1 MPEETPV
8 NYKELSGDLPF
19 EFFVPGVAAG
29 TAIEWPQFVLP
40 WNATITGL
48 TWVPG
53 AAVTANGTNY
63 ATISVRNR
71 GSNGSGS
78 VVPASR
84 SYAATNSTAQ
94 VAEVLTL
101 SSTATDLQPAAG
113 DVMTIGVAHTGS
125 GLLVPAGLVQV
136 TFRLR

>member
-1 MPEETPV
+1 MQFT
-8 NYKELSGDLPF
+8 ELGGNLAF

-29 TAIEWPQFVLP
+29 TAVEWPQFVMP

-53 AAVTANGTNY
+53 AAVTANGSNF

-71 GSNGSGS
+71 GAAGSGS

-101 SSTATDLQPAAG
+101 SSTATDLQPSTN
-113 DVMTIGVAHTGS
+113 DVLTISVAHSGTG
-125 GLLVPAGLVQV
+125 LTIPAGLVQV
-136 TFRLR
+136 SLRLR

>member
-1 MPEETPV
+1 MQ
-8 NYKELSGDLPF
+8 YKELSGDLSYT
-19 EFFVPGVAAG
+19 FFVAGVAAG
-29 TAIEWPQFVLP
+29 TAVEWPQLVMP

-53 AAVTANGTNY
+53 AAVTANGSNY

-71 GSNGSGS
+71 GASGSGT

-84 SYAATNSTAQ
+84 AYSATNSSAQ
-94 VAEVLTL
+94 VGEVLTL

-113 DVMTIGVAHTGS
+113 DVLTVSVAHTGT
-125 GLLVPAGLVQV
+125 GLLIPAGLVQV
-136 TFRLR
+136 TLRLR

>member
-1 MPEETPV
+1 MQF
-8 NYKELSGDLPF
+8 KELAGDIAF

-29 TAIEWPQFVLP
+29 TAIEWPQFVMP
-40 WNATITGL
+40 WNATITSL

-71 GSNGSGS
+71 GASGSGT

-84 SYAATNSTAQ
+84 AYSATNSSAQ

-113 DVMTIGVAHTGS
+113 DVLTISVAHTGT
-125 GLLVPAGLVQV
+125 GLLIPAGLVQV
-136 TFRLR
+136 ALRLR